1 MGMIELRHLRT
12 LQALKQTGS
21 LAAAATKCFVTQSA
35 LSHQLKE
42 LESRIDA
49 KVFVRKSKPL
59 AFTEEG
65 QKLVALA
72 EDILPRVAATEQQ
85 LKANQLANQAPL
97 RIGIDCH
104 SCYRW
109 LMPVMAQ
116 FKQQF
121 PDKRLDLLSRYSF
134 DALDALQQG
143 ELDMVLTSDPIDS
156 SALQFEQLS
165 EFEVKLVVG
174 KDTALAAY
182 PYVEPQQLANE
193 VIISYPVPLSRL
205 DLVQYFLAP
214 AGVAPGPQKTCDLT
228 NVLLQRI
235 ACGEGVAGMP
245 SWSLTEAQGLSLT
258 TVRLG
263 KKGLFRPLYA
273 ATRVAENG
281 EHNPMLQRVMQLIAD
296 ATSNAVTADLAV
308 SHA

>member
-12 LQALKQTGS
+12 VLALKQTGS
-21 LAAAATKCFVTQSA
+21 LAAAASKCFVTQSA

-59 AFTEEG
+59 AFTDEG
-65 QKLVALA
+65 LKLVVLA
-72 EDILPRVAATEQQ
+72 EDILPKVAATESQ
-85 LKANQLANQAPL
+85 LKAATDSQSPL

-116 FKQQF
+116 FNQQF
-121 PDKRLDLLSRYSF
+121 PDERLDLLSRYSF
-134 DALDALQQG
+134 DALDALEQG
-143 ELDMVLTSDPIDS
+143 ELDMVLTSDPVAN
-156 SALQFEQLS
+156 SALHFEQLS

-174 KDTALAAY
+174 KDTALAQKN
-182 PYVEPQQLANE
+182 YVTPAQLAGQT
-193 VIISYPVPLSRL
+193 IISYPVPLSRL

-214 AGVAPGPQKTCDLT
+214 AGVTPGPQKTCDLT

-258 TVRLG
+258 SVRLG
-263 KKGLFRPLYA
+263 EHGLFRPLFA
-273 ATRVAENG
+273 ATRAG
-281 EHNPMLQRVMQLIAD
+281 KHALQQPIMQRVMQLIAD
-296 ATSNAVTADLAV
+296 ATASPITAD
-308 SHA
+308 

>member
-1 MGMIELRHLRT
+1 MIELRHLRT
-12 LQALKQTGS
+12 VLALKQTGS
-21 LAAAATKCFVTQSA
+21 LAAAASKCFVTQSA

-42 LESRIDA
+42 LESRIEA

-65 QKLVALA
+65 LKLVDLA
-72 EDILPRVAATEQQ
+72 EDILPKVSATEQQ
-85 LKANQLANQAPL
+85 LKAASNDEHAPL

-121 PDKRLDLLSRYSF
+121 PDERLDLLSRYSF
-134 DALDALQQG
+134 DALDALEQG
-143 ELDMVLTSDPIDS
+143 ELDLVLTSDPIANHS
-156 SALQFEQLS
+156 LHFEHLS

-174 KDTALAAY
+174 KDTALAKCD
-182 PYVEPQQLANE
+182 YVTPTQLAGE
-193 VIISYPVPLSRL
+193 AIISYPVPLSRL

-228 NVLLQRI
+228 NMLLQRI
-235 ACGEGVAGMP
+235 ACGEGVASLP
-245 SWSLTEAQGLSLT
+245 NWSLTEAQGLSLT

-263 KKGLFRPLYA
+263 ENGLFRPLYA
-273 ATRVAENG
+273 AIRHDTQAK
-281 EHNPMLQRVMQLIAD
+281 HNPLISRVMQLIAN
-296 ATSNAVTADLAV
+296 ATRTEAVAV
-308 SHA
+308 